1 MLVSGG
7 YGDNSR
13 VALSSLF
20 LFLFSP
26 QSLFHLSSSSFSK
39 FLSPR
44 WSHLLSSL
52 IHSPCIPLLSL
63 PLPLHPTDRLVP
75 FCSLGSD
82 APHRTRCRG
91 VERARRSSPFSPPT
105 LSNLLTPVHP
115 ISTPISTRLAL
126 RAHHLSSLLSP
137 SILSLHPSFHL
148 PFHPSTS
155 SPTRPVASAPLR
167 PACQPLSAAPHL
179 LPPRH
184 HSHPPPSPRLRPS
197 TLHPPRPSPSPHP
210 VPEAAGSS
218 GCISGPCSRP
228 ARPASCCS
236 SSTTSPRSSPRPP
249 LRTSSPPLVP
259 VDSRS

>member
-1 MLVSGG
+1 MKKSKREFFLFLFLCCQSSEITLARSILMLVSGG

-13 VALSSLF
+13 VALSSSLF
-20 LFLFSP
+20 LFPFSP

-39 FLSPR
+39 FLPPR

-155 SPTRPVASAPLR
+155 SPTRPVTSAPLR
-167 PACQPLSAAPHL
+167 PACQPLSAT
-179 LPPRH
+179 
-184 HSHPPPSPRLRPS
+184 LR
-197 TLHPPRPSPSPHP
+197 SPS
-210 VPEAAGSS
+210 
-218 GCISGPCSRP
+218 
-228 ARPASCCS
+228 
-236 SSTTSPRSSPRPP
+236 RPP
-249 LRTSSPPLVP
+249 FSFLFLIGGKKSKQS
-259 VDSRS
+259 